1 MQLRFIK
8 LLCVYEPET
17 VCAYLSGND
26 GYPLEETLDLVGTKH
41 NIMDAHAYLLER
53 TGDKAGALNLILTSL
68 TANAKIHRVIFAGQR
83 IHDVRG
89 PRLIRGRHIV
99 GVYVRVAIKGK
110 EPNGRS

>member
-68 TANAKIHRVIFAGQR
+68 TANAKNLLVSLPLAAQGMWQEGRAYGR
-83 IHDVRG
+83 PRG
-89 PRLIRGRHIV
+89 V
-99 GVYVRVAIKGK
+99 WVYVNCG
-110 EPNGRS
+110 GW